1 MLEETVKRA
10 RQLLFFLL
18 ALGLAGCASS
28 SLRRNLVDDGFC
40 ALPSK
45 DLVGTWRSER
55 LSQLGPS
62 WMRFTFHCD
71 CTYESRV
78 QLLWMRYTEKGQ
90 YRVGPERIT
99 FIRPGG
105 KSAWPYDLAEGSLTL
120 AESERERHSY
130 KRVATEA
137 CPGPR

>member
-1 MLEETVKRA
+1 MRGAKKRS
-10 RQLLFFLL
+10 LVLLL
-18 ALGLAGCASS
+18 AFCLTGCVSS

-40 ALPSK
+40 ALPPK
-45 DLVGTWRSER
+45 DLVGTWKSYR

-71 CTYESRV
+71 CSYESRV
-78 QLLWMRYTEKGQ
+78 QLLWMRFSEKGQ

-105 KSAWPYDLAEGSLTL
+105 KTAWPYALAPGSLTM
-120 AESERERHSY
+120 AESETERRSY
-130 KRVATEA
+130 ERVATESCA
-137 CPGPR
+137 GPR